1 MHVKGQKKKDKQ
13 TSNDLQKTTQK
24 KTLGWTHVLRMG
36 SSDYCTSGIYRVT
49 LARSWKRNGIRVL
62 VKFAISIFCNVD
74 TYGSESA
81 GPEWEDC
88 TWMDVGNVAYD
99 LFAKS
104 LKVCVNG
111 IWKHVTIDVKGR
123 IFKYKIVNR
132 NLVDCNWRLKNEN
145 KYSQTCPYGHF
156 Y

>member
-1 MHVKGQKKKDKQ
+1 MIYKRLHRKKHWDELTCSRRVAVF
-13 TSNDLQKTTQK
+13 TSLVVYI
-24 KTLGWTHVLRMG
+24 VLLLLKY
-36 SSDYCTSGIYRVT
+36 DD
-49 LARSWKRNGIRVL
+49 RSWKRNGIRVL

>member
-1 MHVKGQKKKDKQ
+1 MNCLQN
-13 TSNDLQKTTQK
+13 TSHKMFSRESNHGYDTMTGGK
-24 KTLGWTHVLRMG
+24 
-36 SSDYCTSGIYRVT
+36 YCLKNRLLSTVS
-49 LARSWKRNGIRVL
+49 KL
-62 VKFAISIFCNVD
+62 VILNCCNVD

-111 IWKHVTIDVKGR
+111 IWKHVTIDVKGMFF
-123 IFKYKIVNR
+123 IQNSQHTCTFSILYLGISK
-132 NLVDCNWRLKNEN
+132 LN
-145 KYSQTCPYGHF
+145 KK
-156 Y
+156 

>member
-13 TSNDLQKTTQK
+13 PSNDLQKTTEK
-24 KTLGWTHVLRMG
+24 KTLWWTHVLRTG
-36 SSDYCTSGIYRVT
+36 SSFYCTSGIYRVT
-49 LARSWKRNGIRVL
+49 LVKNDDRSWKRNGICVL
-62 VKFAISIFCNVD
+62 VKFVISIFCNVD

-123 IFKYKIVNR
+123 IFNIKSSTDI
-132 NLVDCNWRLKNEN
+132 
-145 KYSQTCPYGHF
+145 
-156 Y
+156 

>member
-1 MHVKGQKKKDKQ
+1 
-13 TSNDLQKTTQK
+13 
-24 KTLGWTHVLRMG
+24 
-36 SSDYCTSGIYRVT
+36 VT
-49 LARSWKRNGIRVL
+49 V
-62 VKFAISIFCNVD
+62 NVD

-111 IWKHVTIDVKGR
+111 ITGGCLIEVTVWACLTVFVF
-123 IFKYKIVNR
+123 IFQSPATIY
-132 NLVDCNWRLKNEN
+132 
-145 KYSQTCPYGHF
+145 
-156 Y
+156 

>member
-1 MHVKGQKKKDKQ
+1 MTGRKNCPKNRPLSTVSKFF
-13 TSNDLQKTTQK
+13 TSILN
-24 KTLGWTHVLRMG
+24 
-36 SSDYCTSGIYRVT
+36 C
-49 LARSWKRNGIRVL
+49 
-62 VKFAISIFCNVD
+62 FNVD

-123 IFKYKIVNR
+123 I
-132 NLVDCNWRLKNEN
+132 
-145 KYSQTCPYGHF
+145 
-156 Y
+156 

>member
-1 MHVKGQKKKDKQ
+1 VHVKGQKKKDKHQ
-13 TSNDLQKTTQK
+13 AMIYKRLQRKKRWDELTCSGRVAVFTALVVYIVLLLLKT
-24 KTLGWTHVLRMG
+24 
-36 SSDYCTSGIYRVT
+36 
-49 LARSWKRNGIRVL
+49 RNGIHVL
-62 VKFAISIFCNVD
+62 VKFVISNFCNVD

-123 IFKYKIVNR
+123 IFNIKSSTDI
-132 NLVDCNWRLKNEN
+132 
-145 KYSQTCPYGHF
+145 
-156 Y
+156 